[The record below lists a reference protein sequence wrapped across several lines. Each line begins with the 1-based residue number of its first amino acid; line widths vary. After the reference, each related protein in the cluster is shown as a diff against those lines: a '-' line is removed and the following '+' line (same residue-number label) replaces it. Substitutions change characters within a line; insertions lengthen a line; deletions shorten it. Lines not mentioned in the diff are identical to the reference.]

1 VPDPVV
7 AGTNLA
13 YRITVS
19 NAGPSTAPNVLA
31 QDVLP
36 EQVSVVSF
44 TPSQGSCNGGVP
56 GDALQPLTC
65 KLGSLAPG
73 GSATIDVVVKVNPT
87 TPDGTILVNDAL
99 VGSDFGDPN
108 NANDK
113 VSALTT
119 VEARAD
125 LAVTMTSDAA
135 NYKPSSVITY
145 TVAVASNGPSH
156 ALRVVV
162 TDHLPTTQQTTYGSD
177 TGGCT
182 LSGDTLTC
190 NLGDLPAGAAKTF
203 NINITVQG
211 ARGEVTNRASVGSAT
226 VDPDATNNA
235 ASRTVIVQGGE

>member
-1 VPDPVV
+1 DTPDGNPENNTANDAVRFVGAADLGVDITDTPDPVV

-87 TPDGTILVNDAL
+87 TPDGT
-99 VGSDFGDPN
+99 
-108 NANDK
+108 
-113 VSALTT
+113 
-119 VEARAD
+119 
-125 LAVTMTSDAA
+125 
-135 NYKPSSVITY
+135 
-145 TVAVASNGPSH
+145 
-156 ALRVVV
+156 
-162 TDHLPTTQQTTYGSD
+162 
-177 TGGCT
+177 
-182 LSGDTLTC
+182 LSGDTLTR
-190 NLGDLPAGAAKTF
+190 NLGDRPAGAAKTF